1 MRILAIGDVIG
12 RPGRQAV
19 RSLVPGL
26 RSKYSLD
33 LVIANGEN
41 AAGGVGLTPET
52 AQELLRGGVD
62 VLTTGNHIWDHKEI
76 VPFLGETVSIVRPL
90 NFPPGVP
97 GKGYLEI
104 GQVLVVNLV
113 GRTFMASVD
122 CPFRAMDDL
131 LPRVKRGP
139 KIIIVDFHA
148 EATAEKGA
156 MGWYLDGRVSA
167 IYGTHTHVGT
177 IDARVLPGGTAFV
190 TDIGMVGPED
200 SVIGDERTS
209 VIDRFVRRMPHR
221 VAVGQGNVT
230 FNAILVDIDE
240 ASGKARSISR
250 LDMLVRENELVSR
263 SSSS

>member
-12 RPGRQAV
+12 RPGRRAV
-19 RSLVPGL
+19 KSLVPGL

-52 AQELLRGGVD
+52 AQELLRDGVD

-76 VPFLGETVSIVRPL
+76 IPYLDGTVPILRPL

-97 GKGYLEI
+97 GRGYLEI

-113 GRTFMASVD
+113 GRTFMGSVD
-122 CPFRAMDDL
+122 CPFRAMDGL
-131 LPRVKRGP
+131 LSSVLGGQRV
-139 KIIIVDFHA
+139 IIVDFHA

-167 IYGTHTHVGT
+167 IFGTHTHVGT
-177 IDARVLPGGTAFV
+177 VDARVLPGGAAFV

-200 SVIGDERTS
+200 SVIGDEKTS
-209 VIDRFVRRMPHR
+209 VVDRFLTRMPHR
-221 VAVGQGNVT
+221 IAVGQGKTV
-230 FNAILVDIDE
+230 FNAILLDIDE
-240 ASGKARSISR
+240 ASGKARSITR
-250 LDMLVRENELVSR
+250 LDTLVGEDKHGN
-263 SSSS
+263 